1 MSDVNSKQR
10 MRKIITRILKATIK
24 GLFFYIIY
32 FGFITFS
39 SPITEIVPNFKQTI
53 ETFVFIYIF
62 FIFIGELTS
71 GTIYQHF
78 FNVTRAFYVIL
89 YMIYSL
95 GNGIIG
101 FSFEGIHI
109 LVDLSLF
116 LMFALLLSLLGL
128 VKTIMQAINF
138 MNKKTEHAYI

>member
-1 MSDVNSKQR
+1 MSDNDSR
-10 MRKIITRILKATIK
+10 RRLRKILIRILKATIK

-39 SPITEIVPNFKQTI
+39 IQISEIVPNFKQTI
-53 ETFVFIYIF
+53 ETFVLIYIF
-62 FIFIGELTS
+62 FIVVGELTS

-89 YMIYSL
+89 YMMYSL

-128 VKTIMQAINF
+128 GKTIIQAINF
-138 MNKKTEHAYI
+138 INKKTERTYI